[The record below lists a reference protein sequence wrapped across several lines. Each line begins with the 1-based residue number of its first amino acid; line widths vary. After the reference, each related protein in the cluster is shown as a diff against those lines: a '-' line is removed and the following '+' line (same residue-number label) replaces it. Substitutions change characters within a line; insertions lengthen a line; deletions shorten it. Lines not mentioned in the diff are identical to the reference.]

1 MNIPAALSAAPV
13 TSVLSGLAPGTTY
26 HVRVRAINEEGS
38 AAGGDMTFATTALP
52 VTVPPVTTLS
62 AEAHFSWGFLGS
74 RTVLKKVTVSKL
86 KGGETIT
93 VTCSSKSK
101 GCKFKS
107 KTYKKVKKGTKSFA
121 SLFGRKRPLKT
132 GAKVVVRVTIP
143 RRGRVLHHA
152 HRRQAQEGP
161 EDQARKGEPLERDV
175 AVLAARTGLTLGQQR
190 LKCGDDLRA
199 GLVGDDHVVHVAA
212 LGRRVGVREAG
223 LVVVD
228 QLLAALVGRG

>member
-1 MNIPAALSAAPV
+1 MHRYLSAPPRATTGAASGLGASVGSVSAIVDSRGAATQVVFDYGPTPAYGSTAIVNIPAALSAAPV

-52 VTVPPVTTLS
+52 VTVPPVATLS

-74 RTVLKKVTVSKL
+74 RTVLRKATVSKL
-86 KGGETIT
+86 KGGETIK

-132 GAKVVVRVTIP
+132 GAKVVVRVTFPGAVGSSTTLTVGKRKKDPKIK
-143 RRGRVLHHA
+143 HA
-152 HRRQAQEGP
+152 KVNP
-161 EDQARKGEPLERDV
+161 
-175 AVLAARTGLTLGQQR
+175 
-190 LKCGDDLRA
+190 
-199 GLVGDDHVVHVAA
+199 
-212 LGRRVGVREAG
+212 
-223 LVVVD
+223 
-228 QLLAALVGRG
+228 